1 MGAHATYEN
10 VTRRLAESVLG
21 TEFAHLP
28 SETVEQVKR
37 VVLDSIGC
45 ALAGTITDRAR
56 IALEMIEEFGGNG
69 EAVLIGAGRTSC
81 PQAAFGNS
89 ELMNALDYD
98 IIGPISGHIAPYV
111 IPPSLAIA
119 QRAHSSGKD
128 LILALALA
136 NEVGGRSM
144 SAFAQHKIVKDEP
157 PYYEEHPRFTYAS
170 SIFGGVAGAA
180 RLLRLDQSQLCHAL
194 GIAGASSPVPATM
207 KWQHMPGPA
216 IMAKYNA
223 WTGWTAQLATVAALA
238 ARRGFTGDTTILDG
252 EFGYWNIVA
261 SPVFNVGNLLDG
273 LGRDWH
279 LDQVRYKLYPTCY
292 IYHAGIQGICQLVRE
307 HRIDPAEITEIVV
320 RGDRLMQTPNRM
332 GVEVNTFADAQ
343 FFIRF
348 NFALAV
354 FHGDKPSPAWQ
365 LPETFNDPRIR
376 ALVPKV
382 KLEEHPEF
390 ENYVRSAIGSGTVP
404 ILWSS
409 IVEIAAR
416 GQRYT
421 VEVPAPRGS
430 KEFPAS
436 REDLVDK
443 FRINASYS
451 RIKTQK
457 VDQVIDLILNL
468 EKLDDV
474 TEMFDLLAA

>member
-1 MGAHATYEN
+1 MQAQHEN
-10 VTRRLAESVLG
+10 VTLRLAQAVER
-21 TEFAHLP
+21 TRYADLP
-28 SETVEQVKR
+28 AATIEQVKH

-56 IALEMIEEFGGNG
+56 IALEMVDEFGGNG
-69 EAVLIGAGRTSC
+69 DAVMIGAGRTSC
-81 PQAAFGNS
+81 PLAAFGNS

-119 QRAHSSGKD
+119 QREHSSGKD

-136 NEVGGRSM
+136 NEIGGRSM
-144 SAFAQHKIVKDEP
+144 SAFAQHKIVKSEP

-180 RLLRLDQSQLCHAL
+180 KLLGLDAAQLCNAF

-216 IMAKYNA
+216 IMTKYNA
-223 WTGWTAQLATVAALA
+223 WTGWTAQLATVSALA
-238 ARRGFTGDTTILDG
+238 ARRGFTGDNTILDG

-261 SPVFNVGNLLDG
+261 SPVFNVGNLLNG
-273 LGRDWH
+273 LGQDWH

-292 IYHAGIQGICQLVRE
+292 IYHAGIQGICQLIRQ
-307 HRIDPAEITEIVV
+307 HRIEPGQISEIVV

-343 FFIRF
+343 FFIRY
-348 NFALAV
+348 NYALAV
-354 FHGDKPSPAWQ
+354 YYGETPSPAWQ
-365 LPETFNDPRIR
+365 LPEIYNDARIR
-376 ALVPKV
+376 DLIPKV

-416 GQRYT
+416 GERFSI
-421 VEVPAPRGS
+421 EVPAPRGS
-430 KEFPAS
+430 KEFPATK
-436 REDLVDK
+436 EDLVAK

-457 VDQVIDLILNL
+457 VDQAIDMILNL
-468 EKLDDV
+468 EKLGDV
-474 TEMFDLLAA
+474 NALFALLAA

>member
-1 MGAHATYEN
+1 MDRFSAYEN
-10 VTRRLAESVLG
+10 VTRRLADAVLETG
-21 TEFAHLP
+21 YAQLP
-28 SETVEQVKR
+28 SETVEQVKH
-37 VVLDSIGC
+37 VLLDSIGC
-45 ALAGTITDRAR
+45 ALAGAVTDRAR
-56 IALEMIEEFGGNG
+56 IAMEMLEEFGGRG
-69 EAVLIGAGRTSC
+69 DAVLIGAGRTSC

-111 IPPSLAIA
+111 IPPCLAIA
-119 QRAHSSGKD
+119 QREHSSGKD

-136 NEVGGRSM
+136 QEIGGRSM

-180 RLLRLDQSQLCHAL
+180 RLLGLDAAGLCNAF

-216 IMAKYNA
+216 IMTKYNA
-223 WTGWTAQLATVAALA
+223 WTGWTAQLATVSALA

-261 SPVFNVGNLLDG
+261 SPIFNVGNLLDG

-292 IYHAGIQGICQLVRE
+292 IYHAGIQGISQLVRE
-307 HRIDPAEITEIVV
+307 HHIDPADITEIVV

-348 NFALAV
+348 NYALAV
-354 FHGDKPSPAWQ
+354 FYGEKPSPAWQ
-365 LPETFNDPRIR
+365 LPETFNEARIR

-382 KLEEHPEF
+382 KLEEHPDF
-390 ENYVRSAIGSGTVP
+390 EDYVRSAIGSGTVP

-416 GQRYT
+416 GERFSI
-421 VEVPAPRGS
+421 EVPAPRGS
-430 KEFPAS
+430 KAFPATQ
-436 REDLVDK
+436 EELVAK

-457 VDQVIDLILNL
+457 VDQIIDLILGL
-468 EKLDDV
+468 EKLEDV
-474 TEMFDLLAA
+474 NALFDLLAA

>member
-1 MGAHATYEN
+1 M
-10 VTRRLAESVLG
+10 
-21 TEFAHLP
+21 
-28 SETVEQVKR
+28 
-37 VVLDSIGC
+37 
-45 ALAGTITDRAR
+45 
-56 IALEMIEEFGGNG
+56 
-69 EAVLIGAGRTSC
+69 
-81 PQAAFGNS
+81 
-89 ELMNALDYD
+89 
-98 IIGPISGHIAPYV
+98 
-111 IPPSLAIA
+111 
-119 QRAHSSGKD
+119 
-128 LILALALA
+128 
-136 NEVGGRSM
+136 
-144 SAFAQHKIVKDEP
+144 
-157 PYYEEHPRFTYAS
+157 
-170 SIFGGVAGAA
+170 AGAA

-194 GIAGASSPVPATM
+194 GIAGASSPVLAIM

-421 VEVPAPRGS
+421 VEVPAPRQQGVSGQPRGS
-430 KEFPAS
+430 GRQVPHQRLVLADQDAEGRSGHRPDPEPREAGRCHRDVRPAGS
-436 REDLVDK
+436 L
-443 FRINASYS
+443 S
-451 RIKTQK
+451 
-457 VDQVIDLILNL
+457 
-468 EKLDDV
+468 
-474 TEMFDLLAA
+474 AAGGDGRRRPAFATRHLPRNCGLRFSLKARMPSWRSAVGTMRL